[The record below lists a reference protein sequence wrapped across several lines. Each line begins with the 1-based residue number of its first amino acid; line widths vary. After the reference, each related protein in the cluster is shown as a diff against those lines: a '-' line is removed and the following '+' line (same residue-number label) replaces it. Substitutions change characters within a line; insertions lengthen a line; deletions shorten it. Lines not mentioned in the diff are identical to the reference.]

1 MKLVTPKEKL
11 VTPKEKLLYLISEGM
26 EIQPT
31 ISWLGFNNVR
41 LSFIHSFTQNKLTI
55 NLISFL

>member
-41 LSFIHSFTQNKLTI
+41 
-55 NLISFL
+55 